1 MDFVVSKVALSICAL
16 LVAAVLGN
24 IYGDGA
30 FRDVRGELEGV
41 AMDLIAV
48 ASAPLDARTECTAS
62 WEVPYLSAGE
72 DVSVA
77 VSAESIRVFT
87 SSVVVMIA
95 TPFAMHTWSWDGSP
109 LNDSLVTELDGRAPK
124 TTASSRGTIT
134 IAAMEITM
142 GNETELM
149 VFAHPEG

>member
-1 MDFVVSKVALSICAL
+1 MDFVVSKVAMSICAL

-30 FRDVRGELEGV
+30 FRDVRGELAGV

-72 DVSVA
+72 RVSVV
-77 VSAESIRVFT
+77 VSAEFIRVFT

-109 LNDSLVTELDGRAPK
+109 LNDSLVAELDGRAPK

>member
-1 MDFVVSKVALSICAL
+1 MDFVVSKVAMSICAL

-72 DVSVA
+72 EVSVA
-77 VSAESIRVFT
+77 VSAEWIRVFT

-109 LNDSLVTELDGRAPK
+109 LNDSLVAELDGRAPK